1 MNEFELKRHVALERV
16 RLWCAVF
23 AAAMGNARG
32 VELAK
37 EDADK
42 AVEFFDTRFASV

>member
-1 MNEFELKRHVALERV
+1 MNEFDLKRHIALERA

-23 AAAMGNARG
+23 AAAIVLAKSL
-32 VELAK
+32 ESAK

-42 AVEFFDTRFASV
+42 AVEFFDTRF